1 MQTPLNFLIITL
13 HPSLQIPIIMS
24 KLTLFS
30 LSTFSNVSNR
40 YVESPA
46 SSSVRV
52 RVRALT
58 SPVAVNTFI
67 KTFNKAFVVTS
78 EAPSKRI
85 DALRGDN
92 GRESAKWGWFGWV
105 VLNLGR

>member
-1 MQTPLNFLIITL
+1 MPHQLNANPPKFPHHNTTPVATNPYYNAKANVMRLKY
-13 HPSLQIPIIMS
+13 P
-24 KLTLFS
+24 
-30 LSTFSNVSNR
+30 SNVSNR

-78 EAPSKRI
+78 EA
-85 DALRGDN
+85 
-92 GRESAKWGWFGWV
+92 
-105 VLNLGR
+105 